1 MSDRALRLVM
11 AALAAAV
18 VGIAGYLLQ
27 AHYSGGS
34 IVCSTGGC
42 ETVQQSSYSE
52 IFGIP
57 VALVGMVGAVAILVS
72 LVRGDL
78 YGRAA
83 GVALAVS
90 GFIFAAYLVIVQ
102 LAVIDAV
109 CEWCIAS
116 DSLMTVMA
124 AVALLRAR
132 ADLAQRADSRG

>member
-42 ETVQQSSYSE
+42 ETVQQSSYAE
-52 IFGIP
+52 LFGIP
-57 VALVGMVGAVAILVS
+57 VALVGLLGAVAILAS
-72 LVRGDL
+72 LVRSDL
-78 YGRAA
+78 YGRAT
-83 GVALAVS
+83 GVALTLS

-102 LAVIDAV
+102 LAVINAV

-116 DSLMTVMA
+116 DSLMTVLA
-124 AVALLRAR
+124 GVALWRVR
-132 ADLAQRADSRG
+132 TDVAQRA

>member
-11 AALAAAV
+11 AVLAAAV

-57 VALVGMVGAVAILVS
+57 VALVGLVGAVAILVS

-124 AVALLRAR
+124 AVALWRAR
-132 ADLAQRADSRG
+132 ADLARRA

>member
-11 AALAAAV
+11 AALATAV

-57 VALVGMVGAVAILVS
+57 VALVGLVGAVAILAS

-78 YGRAA
+78 YGRAT
-83 GVALAVS
+83 GVALTLS

-102 LAVIDAV
+102 LAVINAV

-124 AVALLRAR
+124 AVALWRAR
-132 ADLAQRADSRG
+132 ADLAQRA

>member
-1 MSDRALRLVM
+1 M
-11 AALAAAV
+11 AVVAAAV
-18 VGIAGYLLQ
+18 VGIAAYLVQ
-27 AHYSGGS
+27 AHYADSS

-57 VALVGMVGAVAILVS
+57 VALIGLLGALAILVS
-72 LVRGDL
+72 LARSDTI
-78 YGRAA
+78 GRAV

-102 LAVIDAV
+102 LTVLHAV

-116 DSLMTVMA
+116 DSLITVLA
-124 AVALLRAR
+124 AVALWRAR
-132 ADLAQRADSRG
+132 TELATGRG

>member
-57 VALVGMVGAVAILVS
+57 VALVGLVGAVAILAS
-72 LVRGDL
+72 LVRSDL

-116 DSLMTVMA
+116 DSLMSVMA
-124 AVALLRAR
+124 AVALWRAR
-132 ADLAQRADSRG
+132 TDLAQRA

>member
-57 VALVGMVGAVAILVS
+57 VALVGLVGAIAILAS

-83 GVALAVS
+83 GVTLAVS

-102 LAVIDAV
+102 LTVINAV

-124 AVALLRAR
+124 AVALWRAR
-132 ADLAQRADSRG
+132 TDLAQRA